1 MRNTSQIMRDV
12 VENAGGRISR
22 EQYLLDIQTEKEQ
35 DTGTTVALASLKS
48 SCFNA
53 SRMAKA
59 GVVSVKMGTHV
70 DEVWT
75 HELSCEA
82 RDGTLGGGVTTP
94 VFTGL
99 VPTPTATTTTTGTTS
114 TTWMGIDV
122 ANPLDYPDVLQLQIV
137 DKPTGYKESNN
148 ELLKLSIG
156 FKEGFDIITEGPTG
170 CGKTMAFQELSYQL
184 QRPLVRINC
193 RDGLEWEDMVGV
205 NTIGSDGKSLEFV
218 EGPLTLAMR
227 HGGIFYA
234 DEFNYSRPSVMGGL
248 NMVMDSRTLVLTH
261 SGEILKAHSDFR
273 VVASYN
279 EGYAGTNEI
288 NGATKDRFSM
298 GLSFYYLDTDMEV
311 YVIQAQTGIAQPEI
325 AGQLV
330 KFANILREMRKT
342 DEIGVDVSTRSLVT
356 TMRILAHMPIKEALE
371 LKLFTLFDKDE
382 LDTVISAARMTF
394 PNFS

>member
-1 MRNTSQIMRDV
+1 MRDV
-12 VENAGGRISR
+12 TENAGGRISR
-22 EQYLLDIQTEKEQ
+22 EQYILDIQTEKES
-35 DTGTTVALASLKS
+35 DTGQTVAIQSLKS
-48 SCFNA
+48 SAF
-53 SRMAKA
+53 SAKRLESA
-59 GVVSVKMGTHV
+59 GLTTVKMGNNI
-70 DEVWT
+70 DEIWT
-75 HELSCEA
+75 IELAESA
-82 RDGTLGGGVTTP
+82 QNGTMGGGATVP

-99 VPTPTATTTTTGTTS
+99 VPTANTIATASTTTS
-114 TTWMGIDV
+114 TTWLGIEV
-122 ANPLDYPDVLQLQIV
+122 ADIDDYPENLQLQV
-137 DKPTGYKESNN
+137 VKKSTGYAESNN
-148 ELLKLSIG
+148 ELLKLSIA
-156 FKEGFDIITEGPTG
+156 FKEGFDVITEGPTG
-170 CGKTMAFQELSYQL
+170 CGKTMAFQELSFRT
-184 QRPLVRINC
+184 QRPLIRINC

-298 GLSFYYLDTDMEV
+298 GLSFYYLNADMEA
-311 YVIQAQTGIAQPEI
+311 YVIQAQTGIEAPVI

-356 TMRILAHMPIKEALE
+356 TMRILSHMPIKEALE
-371 LKLFTLFDKDE
+371 LKIFTLFDKDE

-394 PNFS
+394 PDFS